1 MSEGF
6 KVNGKRG
13 DVQHNVKLLLTNRPQ
28 LRDNKLRMVVEY
40 WYFVDFPKLGKNP
53 EEVNA
58 LEFMKMYKDGKLEN
72 QASIDRQWQKVQ
84 EEYPDLRGEGWLKRQ
99 AHSKKVQSDLGYD
112 V

>member
-1 MSEGF
+1 
-6 KVNGKRG
+6 
-13 DVQHNVKLLLTNRPQ
+13 
-28 LRDNKLRMVVEY
+28 
-40 WYFVDFPKLGKNP
+40 
-53 EEVNA
+53 
-58 LEFMKMYKDGKLEN
+58 MYKDGKLEN